1 MEELK
6 EILLY
11 SLTENFRC
19 SHVCKQRISKRHIN
33 AGLDLLTEELP
44 EFSLGFDQ

>member
-1 MEELK
+1 MEDFK
-6 EILLY
+6 ETLLH

-19 SHVCKQRISKRHIN
+19 SYVYNQTISKAHIN
-33 AGLDLLTEELP
+33 AGLDLLIEELP